1 MDVINEQT
9 RRTIYLSFSDE
20 TGIPVTPS
28 KITWNLDDPDTGSP
42 IVNNAIVF
50 PTGPTHQLVITAA
63 QNACSA
69 LGKDVET
76 RRVTVIAEDL
86 AATEHLYHIRRLKG
100 AA

>member
-9 RRTIYLSFSDE
+9 RRTVYLNFADE
-20 TGIPVTPS
+20 TGNPVTPS
-28 KITWNLDDPDTGSP
+28 KITWNLDNPDTGTV
-42 IVNNAIVF
+42 IVSNAIVL

-63 QNACSA
+63 QNACVA
-69 LGKDVET
+69 LGKDQEA

-100 AA
+100 AN